1 MTRVALVTGATRGIG
16 RAIAL
21 ELAGR
26 GYAVA
31 AAGRDEER
39 VDAVVGDLAGG
50 GARAA
55 GFVADLAD
63 RSQTESLVERCLAR
77 LGRLDVLVNN
87 AGISN
92 ERGIDGETVEGW
104 EETLAVNLTAP
115 FLLARSAREPLRS
128 SRGTIVNVGSA
139 LGVAAVRNSTAYAAA
154 KAGLHQLT
162 RQLALEFAPDGV
174 RVNCVAPGYIATE
187 MYERAHDEA
196 ERRRIESAHL
206 LGRAGSPAEVASCVA
221 FLASDAAAFVTGAC
235 LSVDGGLTVQ
245 IGL

>member
-21 ELAGR
+21 ELAAQ

-31 AAGRDEER
+31 AAGRDEQR
-39 VDAVVGDLAGG
+39 VDAVVGELAAGG
-50 GARAA
+50 ADAA
-55 GFVADLAD
+55 GFAADLAD
-63 RSQTESLVERCLAR
+63 RMQSESLVDKCVAR
-77 LGRLDVLVNN
+77 FGRLDVLVNN

-187 MYERAHDEA
+187 MYERSHDEA
-196 ERRRIESAHL
+196 ERRQIESAHL
-206 LGRAGSPAEVASCVA
+206 LGRVGTPAEVASCVA

>member
-21 ELAGR
+21 ELAAQGCS
-26 GYAVA
+26 VA
-31 AAGRDEER
+31 AGGRDER
-39 VDAVVGDLAGG
+39 ALDALTGELVAGG
-50 GARAA
+50 ADAT
-55 GFVADLAD
+55 GFVTDLAD
-63 RSQTESLVERCLAR
+63 RAQAESLVDRCLAR
-77 LGRLDVLVNN
+77 FGRLDVLVNN

-128 SRGTIVNVGSA
+128 SRGTIVNIGSA
-139 LGVAAVRNSTAYAAA
+139 LGIAAVRDSTAYAAA
-154 KAGLHQLT
+154 KAGLHHLT
-162 RQLALEFAPDGV
+162 RQLALELAPDGV

-187 MYERAHDEA
+187 MYERSHDEA
-196 ERRRIESAHL
+196 ERRQIESAHL

-221 FLASDAAAFVTGAC
+221 FLASDAAAFVTGVC
-235 LSVDGGLTVQ
+235 LPVDGGLTVQ